1 MRIQG
6 FSAAAAAAGIRHANR
21 LDIGLIVSEVPA
33 VAAGVFTTNRV
44 KAAPVRLSMERLR
57 SGQAQAILVNSGN
70 ANACTGPEGMAS
82 ARESSALAAQALGIG
97 EHLVQVASTGVI
109 GQPLPLAPFVRS
121 MPELSGQ
128 LSADG
133 LGDVARAIM
142 TTDLVEKTASAT
154 VTIQGVPVSLFGM
167 AKGSG
172 MIRPDM
178 ATMLCFI
185 LSDAQI
191 VFPVLDKLL
200 REAVD
205 ASFNTITVDGDT
217 STNDMVLLLANGMAN
232 NPWIDEDNP
241 EGVRLFAEALQ
252 RICQDLALKIVAD
265 GEGATKMVHIRVEG
279 ARTRAEAINAA
290 QTIAN
295 SALVKTAFFG
305 EDANWGR
312 IMAALGRSDCGFQEE
327 RVSIAFDQV
336 LLVEQGMSLGAE
348 AEARATEVLRQ
359 KELTVTVRL
368 QEGHADAE
376 AHTCDFSC
384 DYVKINASYR
394 S

>member
-1 MRIQG
+1 MRVRG
-6 FSAAAAAAGIRHANR
+6 FSAAAVAAGIRYASR
-21 LDIGLIVSEVPA
+21 LDMGLIVSEVPA

-57 SGQAQAILVNSGN
+57 SGRAQAVLVNSGN
-70 ANACTGPEGMAS
+70 ANACTGARGMAA
-82 ARESSALAAQALGIG
+82 ARESSALVAQALGID
-97 EHLVQVASTGVI
+97 EQLVQVASTGVI
-109 GQPLPLAPFVRS
+109 GQPLPLPPFARGV
-121 MPELSGQ
+121 PELKAQ
-128 LSADG
+128 LS
-133 LGDVARAIM
+133 GDKLEEVARAIM

-154 VTIQGVPVSLFGM
+154 IVVQGVPVTLYGM

-178 ATMLCFI
+178 ATMLCFVV
-185 LSDAQI
+185 SDAQI
-191 VFPVLDKLL
+191 VFPVLDRLL

-217 STNDMVLLLANGMAN
+217 STNDMVLALANGMAD

-241 EGVRLFAEALQ
+241 EGVRLFGEALQ
-252 RICQDLALKIVAD
+252 AICRELALKIVAD
-265 GEGATKMVHIRVEG
+265 GEGATKLAHIRVEG

-295 SALVKTAFFG
+295 SSLVKTAFFG

-336 LLVEQGMSLGAE
+336 LLVEQGMCLGAE

-359 KELTVTVRL
+359 KEFTVTVRL
-368 QEGHADAE
+368 QEGLADAE
-376 AHTCDFSC
+376 AHTCDLSC

>member
-1 MRIQG
+1 MQVQG
-6 FSAAAAAAGIRHANR
+6 FTAAAAATGIRYANR
-21 LDIGLIVSEVPA
+21 PDLGLIFSQIPA

-44 KAAPVRLSMERLR
+44 KAAPVVLSMERLR

-70 ANACTGPEGMAS
+70 ANACTGAPGMEAARLTS
-82 ARESSALAAQALGIG
+82 AMAAQALGID
-97 EHLVQVASTGVI
+97 EQLVQVASTGVI
-109 GQPLPLAPFVRS
+109 GQPLPTAPFS
-121 MPELSGQ
+121 TTMPELAGNLSG
-128 LSADG
+128 SS

-142 TTDLVEKTASAT
+142 TTDLTEKTASAT
-154 VTIQGVPVSLFGM
+154 VTIQGVPVRLYGM

-185 LSDAQI
+185 LTDAQI
-191 VFPVLDKLL
+191 VFPVLDRLL
-200 REAVD
+200 REAAD
-205 ASFNTITVDGDT
+205 ASFNAITVDGDT
-217 STNDMVLLLANGMAN
+217 STNDMALVLANGLAGN
-232 NPWIDEDNP
+232 AWIDEDNA
-241 EGVRLFAEALQ
+241 EGIRIFGDAL
-252 RICQDLALKIVAD
+252 RSICQELAIKIVED
-265 GEGATKMVHIRVEG
+265 GEGATKLVRIQVNG

-312 IMAALGRSDCGFQEE
+312 IIAALGRSDCHFQEE
-327 RVSIAFDQV
+327 RVNISFDDV
-336 LLVEQGMSLGAE
+336 LLVEHGLCLGADAE
-348 AEARATEVLRQ
+348 AEATAVLKKKQ
-359 KELTVTVRL
+359 FTVTVDL
-368 QEGHADAE
+368 HEGTAE
-376 AHTCDFSC
+376 ASVHTCDFSF